1 MCAAVNAAASVY
13 LELRSLWLG
22 FWSGCVFLSDHWR
35 SEEKQTSG
43 WNPRMATESRGAK
56 PKSRSVEMD
65 LLLLRMSW
73 ISAVSCL
80 GFSLQLVLMESLFF
94 FLFIFFFLSSVT
106 TSRRDDWERL
116 TLSPAAWLYS
126 GGACYTLLIEGQF
139 SFSHPGS
146 YDMIHWCIQPISSR
160 IWESIGWIV
169 TAMTSSSCTHLLLFF
184 LRSCI
189 RKRLNYS
196 GPWHVTLFD
205 GKGLRCLM
213 FLMQST

>member
-13 LELRSLWLG
+13 FALKSLWLG
-22 FWSGCVFLSDHWR
+22 FWSGGGCVFLSDDWR
-35 SEEKQTSG
+35 SAEKQASD
-43 WNPRMATESRGAK
+43 WNPWVATESRGAK

-94 FLFIFFFLSSVT
+94 FFSSSVS
-106 TSRRDDWERL
+106 TSWRDDWERL
-116 TLSPAAWLYS
+116 TPSPPASLYS

-146 YDMIHWCIQPISSR
+146 YEMIHWCIQPISSR

-169 TAMTSSSCTHLLLFF
+169 TVMTSSSSTHFLLF
-184 LRSCI
+184 L
-189 RKRLNYS
+189 KKLY
-196 GPWHVTLFD
+196 
-205 GKGLRCLM
+205 
-213 FLMQST
+213 